1 MNIKLVARNLGSIL
15 LIEAGCMVPSLL
27 IALFHHEGDAP
38 ALALAILI
46 TAAVGL
52 PLRLFARPQITN
64 LRAREGFV
72 IVGLAWVLMSVFGA
86 LPFVF
91 SGFIPNF
98 VDAYFEA
105 VSGFTTTGST
115 VVTDFE
121 RMPMGIA
128 FWRSFTHWIG
138 GMGVLVLML
147 ALLPKLGGRTSYL
160 VKAESP
166 GPSLSK
172 VAPRMT
178 DSAKILYVIYTI
190 LSLLM
195 FVVLLLCGLN
205 PFDAAIHTFG
215 TAGTGGFSNYGQS
228 ISAFHS
234 PAVEIV
240 ISFFMLLFGTN
251 LALYYALFNGRWRDF
266 FKSEELRWY
275 LSINAVAVLLIT
287 LMILPEYQWD
297 IGTSLRMALF
307 NVATVSSTTGFANA
321 DYTLWPVA
329 ARAVLLVLMFC
340 GSCTGS
346 TAGGIKTMRIALMMK
361 QSKREITR
369 TYSPRRINVVRF
381 EGRGVDEQMLHQI
394 SIFVFLYVLMMLI
407 GGLLI
412 SLEGLYDLETNFTA
426 ALTCI
431 SNVGPGFG
439 AVGPAGNFAAYGPFA
454 KIVMTMLMLAGRLEL
469 FPILVIFHRGV
480 WRRA

>member
-1 MNIKLVARNLGSIL
+1 MNIKLVARTLGSIL

-27 IALFHHEGDAP
+27 ISLFHGGADAF
-38 ALALAILI
+38 ALLWSILI

-52 PLRLFARPQITN
+52 PFRLLARPGMTN
-64 LRAREGFV
+64 LRAREGFA
-72 IVGLAWVLMSVFGA
+72 IVGLSWILMSAFGA

-98 VDAYFEA
+98 VDAFFEA

-115 VVTDFE
+115 VVSDFE
-121 RMPMGIA
+121 RMPMGVA

-138 GMGVLVLML
+138 GMGVLVLTL
-147 ALLPKLGGRTSYL
+147 ALLPRLTGRTAYL

-172 VAPRMT
+172 IAPKMT

-195 FVVLLLCGLN
+195 FVILLLCGLN

-240 ISFFMLLFGTN
+240 VSFFMMLFGTN
-251 LALYYALFNGRWRDF
+251 LALYYALFNGRWKDF

-275 LSINAVAVLLIT
+275 LTINTVCILLIT
-287 LMILPEYQWD
+287 WIILPQYHWD
-297 IGTSLRMALF
+297 VGTALRMALF
-307 NVATVSSTTGFANA
+307 NVATISSTTGFANA

-329 ARAVLLVLMFC
+329 ARAILLILMFC

-346 TAGGIKTMRIALMMK
+346 TAGGIKTMRIVLMFK

-369 TYSPRRINVVRF
+369 TFSPRRVNVVRF
-381 EGRGVDEQMLHQI
+381 EGRGIDEQMLHQI
-394 SIFVFLYVLMMLI
+394 SIFVFLYVVLMLV
-407 GGLLI
+407 GGFLI
-412 SLEGLYDLETNFTA
+412 SLEGLYDLETNFSA

-439 AVGPAGNFAAYGPFA
+439 AVGPSGNFAGYGPFA
-454 KIVMTMLMLAGRLEL
+454 KIVMSMLMLAGRLEI
-469 FPILVIFHRGV
+469 FPILVLFHRGV